1 MIRFIGTLFSLA
13 SNALIFAVGGIAAM
27 VHIYGRDLPN
37 HDELANYQPKM
48 VSRVYSGEGELI
60 AEFYHEKRIFV
71 PGDEIPALV
80 KDAFISA
87 EDKNFYSHP
96 GVDAVGI
103 GKALTRFAMARAS
116 GQPAR
121 LSGASTITQQVIKN
135 FLVGNERAIERKIKE
150 AILAVR
156 ISAALPKEHVLEL
169 YLNDIFLGQNSY
181 GVVAAAQVY
190 FGKTLEELTPDEA
203 AYLAAL
209 PKAPSSLHPVREHE
223 RAVARRN
230 YVLEEMAQNGNLDRD
245 EAEKAKQRPLETII
259 GKERPEVLANA
270 RPSYFTEEVRRQLSA
285 ELGDDQLFEG
295 GLTVRATIEPELQE
309 IGARA
314 LRRGLEQYDRGRG
327 VYRGPWARI
336 EQVASGP
343 TAGWRDLLAA
353 VEMPRDIPG
362 WFPAVVLEA
371 GKTTALVGIEGAGG
385 DGTGRLKLA
394 DEQWIQAVRREG
406 ARQGAPRSPADL
418 WQAGDVIFVARGE
431 AADSW
436 TMRQIPEVQGAFMA
450 MDPFSGRVLALQGG
464 FSFEESVFNRAT
476 QALRQPGSAFKPFVY
491 AAALDA
497 GYTPATVVLDAPV
510 VVRQEGQE
518 DWRPKNSSEKFY
530 GPSPLRLGLEM
541 SRNLMTVRIAQA
553 IGMDRVADYA
563 ERFGVY
569 ENMPHHLSYA
579 LGAGETTLYNMV
591 AAYGMFANGGKRV
604 RPTVVDRVQ
613 DGRGQTLFRH
623 DPRLCQGCEQKAF
636 NPSGT
641 PLLFDQRPQ
650 IMDPVTAYQLV
661 SMLQG
666 VVLRGTGARTVGD
679 LGFPVAGK
687 TGTTNDAKDAWFIG
701 FTPTLVAG
709 CYIGYDNPQPMGRG
723 AYGGTLCGP
732 VFREFMV
739 EAMKTRSPGEF
750 RGPTRGDLIM
760 VKIDRETGER
770 LPDDAMGANV
780 VTEMFLNG
788 SEPELYGEVSALSG
802 DAALFGSLDG
812 DLPLG
817 IDQNGAP
824 VFERDMVGQDTGG
837 QDTGGQDTGGQDTG
851 GVARPRTPQAP
862 SGGGSIG
869 LGTGGLY

>member
-13 SNALIFAVGGIAAM
+13 SNGLIFAVGGIAAM
-27 VHIYGRDLPN
+27 VHIYGNDLPK
-37 HDELANYQPKM
+37 HDELADYQPKM
-48 VSRVYSGEGELI
+48 VSRVYSGEGDVI
-60 AEFYHEKRIFV
+60 AEFYREKRIFV
-71 PGDEIPALV
+71 PVDEIPALV

-87 EDKNFYSHP
+87 EDKNFYTHP

-103 GKALTRFAMARAS
+103 AKAVTRFAMARAA

-135 FLVGNERAIERKIKE
+135 FLVGNERDIERKVKE

-156 ISAALPKEHVLEL
+156 ISAALPKEQVLEL

-181 GVVAAAQVY
+181 GVVAASQVY
-190 FGKTLEELTPDEA
+190 FGKTLEELTADEA

-230 YVLEEMAQNGNLDRD
+230 YVLEEMTQNGYISRADA
-245 EAEKAKQRPLETII
+245 EAAKARPLETIV
-259 GKERPEVLANA
+259 GKARPGVLANA
-270 RPSYFTEEVRRQLSA
+270 RPSYFSEEVRRQLSS
-285 ELGDDQLFEG
+285 EVGEDELFEG
-295 GLTVRATIEPELQE
+295 GLTVRATIDPELQE
-309 IGARA
+309 IAARA
-314 LRRGLEQYDRGRG
+314 LRNGLEQYDRDKG
-327 VYRGPWARI
+327 VYRGPWAI
-336 EQVASGP
+336 VEAIAGGA
-343 TAGWRDLLAA
+343 TDGWRDLLATVA
-353 VEMPRDIPG
+353 MPRDIPG
-362 WFPAVVLEA
+362 WFPAVVLGT
-371 GKTTALVGIEGAGG
+371 GKSTATVGVEGLEG
-385 DGTGRLKLA
+385 DGKAQLRLA
-394 DEQWIQAVRREG
+394 DEKWVQAVQRKDDRR
-406 ARQGAPRSPADL
+406 GAPRSPSDL
-418 WQAGDVIFVARGE
+418 WQPGDVIYVSRGE
-431 AADSW
+431 AGKDWAL
-436 TMRQIPEVQGAFMA
+436 RQIPEVQGAFMS
-450 MDPFSGRVLALQGG
+450 MDPFSGRVLAMQGG

-510 VVRQEGQE
+510 VVRQEGQD
-518 DWRPKNSSEKFY
+518 DWRPKNSSDKFY
-530 GPSPLRLGLEM
+530 GPSPLRLGLEL
-541 SRNLMTVRIAQA
+541 SRNLMTVRISQA

-569 ENMPHHLSYA
+569 ENMPYHLSYA
-579 LGAGETTLYNMV
+579 LGAGETTLYQMV

-613 DGRGQTLFRH
+613 DRLGHTMFRH
-623 DPRLCQGCEQKAF
+623 DPRLCEKCEQSSYR
-636 NPSGT
+636 PSE
-641 PLLFDQRPQ
+641 PPMLYDQRSQ

-666 VVLRGTGARTVGD
+666 VVLRGTAARAVGD

-709 CYIGYDNPQPMGRG
+709 CYIGYDNPQPMGKG

-732 VFREFMV
+732 VFKEFMV
-739 EAMKTRSPGEF
+739 EAMKDRAAGEF
-750 RGPTRGDLIM
+750 REPTRMGLIM

-780 VTEMFLNG
+780 VSELFLRG

-802 DAALFGSLDG
+802 DETLFGGTEG
-812 DLPLG
+812 DLPFG
-817 IDQNGAP
+817 VDENGNPIFEQGNAADQGSVEP
-824 VFERDMVGQDTGG
+824 SLPG
-837 QDTGGQDTGGQDTG
+837 
-851 GVARPRTPQAP
+851 PPKAP
-862 SGGGSIG
+862 SGGGGIG